1 MLKDNKGTNI
11 MKICPKCHHEFE
23 DNVKFCKDCGTP
35 LVDQLTC
42 PNCGEPITV
51 NDTFCGNCGHQ
62 LQEKKPTPKVEE
74 VKVEEAPKQENK
86 FLDTNKTIKGLS
98 LFVLVTLLILSVL
111 CFVGIFGQVLYHYS
125 NTDGSVYTTSLGLN
139 FYGDMFKD
147 AHEASDY
154 GYARFAATLYNLTAI
169 QLLAFILA
177 IIGVLCSF
185 AIIIV
190 FLVLIVKKNINL
202 KEKFLYIPFAM
213 IMLHPLMFCFSY
225 YGKSIVE
232 NTTYQTI
239 TRLGWGTGMI
249 FVSCIVAFSLLL
261 FYSSLK
267 RNFLQEQ
274 KDGKI
279 TTAYVVIE
287 LLHLA
292 LCVATVIIAL
302 LASSHIISMK
312 IVQRDG
318 GVTITARG
326 HGAAMSDYLSYLAN
340 SDAGNM
346 DMPKTAPLIGV
357 GHSLLIFG
365 FIGVLAFIVLMDNKK
380 LAAPTI
386 VGSISAILLAI
397 AFTLSYIGESGAV
410 TEIGG
415 SSVPVDAVRYS
426 GLAIA
431 TYILVPV
438 TLFMGLLKK
447 TQLESIKSAA

>member
-1 MLKDNKGTNI
+1 

-125 NTDGSVYTTSLGLN
+125 NTAGSGVYTTSFGLN

-154 GYARFAATLYNLTAI
+154 GYARFASTLYNLTAI

-185 AIIIV
+185 VLIIV
-190 FLVLIVKKNINL
+190 FLVLIVKKNVNI

-213 IMLHPLMFCFSY
+213 MMLHPLMFCFSY

-232 NTTYQTI
+232 NTPYQTI

-249 FVSCIVAFSLLL
+249 FVSCIVAFCLLL

-365 FIGVLAFIVLMDNKK
+365 YIGVLAFIVLMDNKK

-397 AFTLSYIGESGAV
+397 AFTLSYIGESGAI

-415 SSVPVDAVRYS
+415 SSVPADAVRYS

-438 TLFMGLLKK
+438 TLFMALLKK
-447 TQLESIKSAA
+447 TQLESMKSAA

>member
-1 MLKDNKGTNI
+1 
-11 MKICPKCHHEFE
+11 MKICPNCHHEFE

-35 LVDQLTC
+35 LVEQLVC
-42 PNCGEPITV
+42 PKCGEPITV
-51 NDTFCGNCGHQ
+51 NDTFCGNCGQQ
-62 LQEKKPTPKVEE
+62 LKEKKPTPKVEE
-74 VKVEEAPKQENK
+74 AKAEEAPKQENK

-98 LFVLVTLLILSVL
+98 LFVLVSLLILTVL

-125 NTDGSVYTTSLGLN
+125 NTAGSGVYTTSFGLN

-154 GYARFAATLYNLTAI
+154 GYAHFAATLYNLTAV

-185 AIIIV
+185 ALIIV
-190 FLVLIVKKNINL
+190 FLVLIVKKNVNI

-213 IMLHPLMFCFSY
+213 MMLHPVMFCFSY

-232 NTTYQTI
+232 NTPYQTI

-249 FVSCIVAFSLLL
+249 FVSCIVAFCLLL

-302 LASSHIISMK
+302 LASSHIIGMK
-312 IVQRDG
+312 MVQTDG
-318 GVTITARG
+318 GITITARG

-346 DMPKTAPLIGV
+346 DMPKAAPLIGV

-365 FIGVLAFIVLMDNKK
+365 YIGVLAFIVLMDNKK

-410 TEIGG
+410 VELGG
-415 SSVPVDAVRYS
+415 SSVPADAVRYS

-447 TQLESIKSAA
+447 TQLESMKSAA

>member
-1 MLKDNKGTNI
+1 

-125 NTDGSVYTTSLGLN
+125 NTAGSGVYTTSFGLN

-154 GYARFAATLYNLTAI
+154 GYARFASTLYNLTAI

-177 IIGVLCSF
+177 IIGALCSF
-185 AIIIV
+185 VLIIV
-190 FLVLIVKKNINL
+190 FLVLIVKKNVNI

-213 IMLHPLMFCFSY
+213 MMLHPVMFCFSY

-232 NTTYQTI
+232 NTPYQTI

-249 FVSCIVAFSLLL
+249 FVSCIVAFCLLL

-365 FIGVLAFIVLMDNKK
+365 YIGVLAFIVLMDNKK

-397 AFTLSYIGESGAV
+397 AFTLSYIGESGAI

-415 SSVPVDAVRYS
+415 SSVPADAVRYS

-438 TLFMGLLKK
+438 TLFMALLKK
-447 TQLESIKSAA
+447 TQLESMKSAA